1 MDRVFKGPVE
11 GTLVQ
16 QASGGIVFT
25 VLLSSRSLVLARSI
39 KLVGQLHVRWCV
51 PTRSVDDRRHHNLRM
66 ASEDGRLGRPCC
78 LVEQNL
84 ENIGQIKKQ
93 EY

>member
-1 MDRVFKGPVE
+1 MDRVFEGSVE
-11 GTLVQ
+11 GALVQ

-25 VLLSSRSLVLARSI
+25 VLLSSGSLVLARSI
-39 KLVGQLHVRWCV
+39 KDVGQLHVRWCV
-51 PTRSVDDRRHHNLRM
+51 PTRSFDEPHRHKPRM

-84 ENIGQIKKQ
+84 ENIVQIKKS
-93 EY
+93 